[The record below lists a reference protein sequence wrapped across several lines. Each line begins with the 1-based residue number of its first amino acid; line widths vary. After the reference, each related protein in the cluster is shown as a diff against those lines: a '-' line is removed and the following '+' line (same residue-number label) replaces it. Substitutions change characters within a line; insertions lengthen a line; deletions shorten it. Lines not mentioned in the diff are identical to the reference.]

1 MKLSEGD
8 FRSHVEAMIDQR
20 NLEQL
25 EMWIEHGLLIYTNV
39 STLRKIW
46 EDEYESTVDSMN

>member
-1 MKLSEGD
+1 M
-8 FRSHVEAMIDQR
+8 EAMIDQR

-46 EDEYESTVDSMN
+46 DDEYEAVIDSMK